1 MQVTR
6 ISLLVLSV
14 LAMRASVALALDP
27 PAVMQPSLLAGPP
40 TQSQA
45 PATPSLLE
53 PSFDRAFE
61 HVTGEVGIVAILRL
75 ELTPAQR
82 EIVIRIAEERMVAFN
97 QVAKK
102 SYGKLIALQGF
113 EERLQGSAREKV
125 SASIALLRAYLATR
139 TIIHRES
146 ALDALAATN
155 AFDDAQLSTA
165 RAMVTAYEKA
175 LRTELTLATPNLA
188 GDELDR
194 RVYLATLGDILK
206 DNLELDAKM
215 GSEEFDAFS
224 SAIELT
230 PVQEERVKMRFTPV
244 AVQEFLGNRVPLLT
258 RVRALLEV
266 SRELTASQRKLAWK
280 YIHEK
285 ERAVND
291 SRKDSRKDS
300 AEDAMSVPAPAP
312 MMSE

>member
-1 MQVTR
+1 
-6 ISLLVLSV
+6 
-14 LAMRASVALALDP
+14 
-27 PAVMQPSLLAGPP
+27 
-40 TQSQA
+40 
-45 PATPSLLE
+45 
-53 PSFDRAFE
+53 
-61 HVTGEVGIVAILRL
+61 
-75 ELTPAQR
+75 
-82 EIVIRIAEERMVAFN
+82 
-97 QVAKK
+97 
-102 SYGKLIALQGF
+102 
-113 EERLQGSAREKV
+113 
-125 SASIALLRAYLATR
+125 
-139 TIIHRES
+139 
-146 ALDALAATN
+146 
-155 AFDDAQLSTA
+155 
-165 RAMVTAYEKA
+165 MVTAYEKA